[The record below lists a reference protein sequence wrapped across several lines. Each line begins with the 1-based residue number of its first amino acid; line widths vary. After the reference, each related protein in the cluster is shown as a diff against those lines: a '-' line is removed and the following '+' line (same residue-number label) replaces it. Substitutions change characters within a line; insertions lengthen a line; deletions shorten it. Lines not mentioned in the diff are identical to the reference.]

1 MNVASAKTHINQI
14 DKICKQTEQFCKE
27 HEELSDETGFLS
39 DVVGYLCDYRKV
51 LEQAINRAELDL

>member
-14 DKICKQTEQFCKE
+14 NKICDEAENFCKN
-27 HEELSDETGFLS
+27 HEELSHETGFLC
-39 DVVGYLCDYRKV
+39 DVVGYLCDYRKI